1 VQAHAPNCAII
12 GEGSDVGLAS
22 TIRSIEA
29 CGMLGIHNMVIHTAS
44 SSLYRYPQDR
54 KGYYDGN
61 RPFLTALIPYMEKY
75 DVSILLE
82 NTCAQHTNG
91 TYFPITG
98 EDLVDMAED
107 LNHPLFGVMWDV
119 GHAHIQGVDQYEAI
133 MTIGENLKAV
143 HIHDNNGIYDSHYH
157 PYQGKV
163 PFEAILNG
171 LVDSG
176 YNGYFTLEAFSLP
189 IPTDNGYGQRPA
201 LELDG
206 VVYDRLRMLPL
217 PLKIRSEH
225 LMIDTARFM
234 LDAYGCLED

>member
-1 VQAHAPNCAII
+1 MKLATTTGEVQLFAPTMAEALEIYKGTGFRYLDYSFYDVLALPNCPFMTDAWKEDILKTKEKAEELGFTFVQAHAPNCAII

-119 GHAHIQGVDQYEAI
+119 GHAH
-133 MTIGENLKAV
+133 M
-143 HIHDNNGIYDSHYH
+143 
-157 PYQGKV
+157 
-163 PFEAILNG
+163 
-171 LVDSG
+171 
-176 YNGYFTLEAFSLP
+176 
-189 IPTDNGYGQRPA
+189 
-201 LELDG
+201 
-206 VVYDRLRMLPL
+206 
-217 PLKIRSEH
+217 
-225 LMIDTARFM
+225 
-234 LDAYGCLED
+234 